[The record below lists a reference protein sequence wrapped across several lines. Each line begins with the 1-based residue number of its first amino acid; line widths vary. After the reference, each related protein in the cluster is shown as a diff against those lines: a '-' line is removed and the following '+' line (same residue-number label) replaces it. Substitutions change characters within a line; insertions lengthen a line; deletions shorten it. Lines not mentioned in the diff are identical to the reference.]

1 MFRKFYFSSK
11 NYLLN
16 KTSQFTESKIAY
28 PFIFILC
35 FTESII
41 FPFPQE
47 IFMIPMMASNKE
59 RIFKIAGFALLG
71 SLLGAIVAYL
81 IGLYLFE
88 SIGRYILDLYNLNES
103 FLNFSDQVANYGFIY
118 VFIGGFTPVPFKL
131 LTITSGFVH
140 FNIIYF
146 IIISILTRG
155 SRFFIIAFLIGNFGP
170 TMKKIIEKRILSL
183 SIVISFVIIAL
194 AYLVY
199 KFLINFSN

>member
-11 NYLLN
+11 NYLL
-16 KTSQFTESKIAY
+16 KKASQFTKSKIAY

-88 SIGRYILDLYNLNES
+88 SLGRYILDLYNLNES

-118 VFIGGFTPVPFKL
+118 VFIGGFTPVPFKI
-131 LTITSGFVH
+131 ITLSSGFMGIN
-140 FNIIYF
+140 FLIF
-146 IIISILTRG
+146 ITASLISRSI
-155 SRFFIIAFLIGNFGP
+155 RFFLIGY
-170 TMKKIIEKRILSL
+170 IIWKYGEVFMQTFEKRLNTYLIMFLILT
-183 SIVISFVIIAL
+183 SFVIL
-194 AYLVY
+194 
-199 KFLINFSN
+199 FLNGFRL